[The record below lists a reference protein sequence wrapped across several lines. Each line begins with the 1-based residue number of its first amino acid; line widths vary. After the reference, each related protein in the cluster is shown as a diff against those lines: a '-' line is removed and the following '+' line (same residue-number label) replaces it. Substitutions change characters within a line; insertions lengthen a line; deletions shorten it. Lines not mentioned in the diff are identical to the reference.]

1 VLEVEG
7 ILVKLRFAL
16 MPVAIAVGLGF
27 GLAVNASPIVGQGL
41 AGSDACLDGTSCVT
55 AATFSLDPP
64 TPTKTTTG
72 SIDFIG
78 STAVISLFVPAYT
91 MTGSSGSV
99 TALEFTDV
107 SYSATV
113 SISVLDLGSGIL
125 SITQDSGFATGSVSG
140 TYAQTGG
147 AGATGFSD
155 LTVSFSGLNCLLVD
169 GVGQCGLS
177 VGSFTS
183 SADFALDVGGVD
195 HDVVQTFNVIVPE
208 PGTLALVGLGLL
220 GIAIRRRS

>member
-1 VLEVEG
+1 VIFGG
-7 ILVKLRFAL
+7 IGFA
-16 MPVAIAVGLGF
+16 
-27 GLAVNASPIVGQGL
+27 GLAQASPVVGQGL
-41 AGSDACLDGTSCVT
+41 ADSDACLSGTSCIT

-72 SIDFIG
+72 SIDFVG

-99 TALEFTDV
+99 TALDFTDV

-113 SISVLDLGSGIL
+113 SITTTDFGGGIL
-125 SITQDSGFATGSVSG
+125 SIVQAAGFATGSVSG

-147 AGATGFSD
+147 PAAAGFSD
-155 LTVSFSGLNCLLVD
+155 STVSFSGLNCLLIS

-177 VGSFTS
+177 VGSFS
-183 SADFALDVGGVD
+183 AADFALDVDTVD
-195 HDVVQTFNVIVPE
+195 HDVVQVFNVIVPE
-208 PGTLALVGLGLL
+208 PGTAALVALGLL
-220 GIAIRRRS
+220 GLGLRRRR